1 MFLFWTF
8 DDNVTRGLFPIL
20 HLMHRCQIERFE
32 HFLKT
37 LLRYRTGTICTLYLV
52 HLCLDN
58 NQQCHEKIMTRLDQQ
73 PKKFNAD
80 KEKCLTG
87 KIFHLRKGD
96 GDKRPLHPLGKSR
109 GNKFLI
115 LIEQNISCFKRIQNN
130 IMLAANRQSYIAAF
144 IIHFKFF

>member
-32 HFLKT
+32 HFVKT
-37 LLRYRTGTICTLYLV
+37 CTGTIYTLYLV
-52 HLCLDN
+52 YLCLDN
-58 NQQCHEKIMTRLDQQ
+58 NQQCHQMIMTRLDQQ

-87 KIFHLRKGD
+87 KIFHLRKRD

-144 IIHFKFF
+144 IIHFTFFLMV

>member
-20 HLMHRCQIERFE
+20 HLMHRCQIERFK
-32 HFLKT
+32 HFVKT
-37 LLRYRTGTICTLYLV
+37 CTGTIYTLYLV
-52 HLCLDN
+52 YLCLDN
-58 NQQCHEKIMTRLDQQ
+58 NQQCLDMIMTRLDQK

-80 KEKCLTG
+80 KEKFLTG
-87 KIFHLRKGD
+87 KTFHLRKRD
-96 GDKRPLHPLGKSR
+96 GDKLPLHPLGKSR